1 MGNDIETGR
10 RYLYTQ
16 LTYLVSY
23 LDGNVKQK
31 QTIFMYCIKGFNM
44 QVFIYKKN
52 SEKKILYTNL
62 YMANIV

>member
-10 RYLYTQ
+10 RERNTQ

-23 LDGNVKQK
+23 LDESVKQK
-31 QTIFMYCIKGFNM
+31 QTIFMYCIKWFNM
-44 QVFIYKKN
+44 QVFIYIKN